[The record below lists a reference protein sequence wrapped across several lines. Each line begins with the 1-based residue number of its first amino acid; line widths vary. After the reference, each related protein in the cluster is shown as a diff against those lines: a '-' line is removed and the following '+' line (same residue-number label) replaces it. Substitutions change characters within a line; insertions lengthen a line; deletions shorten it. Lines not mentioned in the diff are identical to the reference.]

1 MHPATLLVLSLVSSF
16 SIAVRGAETVGC
28 LDKVTVIEHDQG
40 LGMSGND
47 DNAVTTLTQSLT
59 RSECHAN
66 IAATLRRSCNLSNSD
81 KGPGL
86 SELEKRGGRSLRKKE
101 PEAHSPHKVAISFTL
116 CSMQSAVQ
124 QIPIECEHWQPTS
137 AERKGRELD
146 PSMHQDQQ
154 TLCLGPQEW
163 SAYNIYLTQLCHFLE
178 SRRKSDLAYKQYL
191 DATKEQTELLR
202 LMKERER
209 AQLLRDQDWQ
219 KHLQDQ
225 AAAQQK
231 IKDDLEVSVEV
242 REDLQSTL
250 KKLEVER
257 AAVWERIEADMKDR
271 LFEADSRFE
280 AITFDLRDAWKSDFS
295 ANLAEILK
303 NYEVAVKGRANQLD
317 LAMSDWGHR
326 AEHHFEAIFSFTTE
340 QISSLQ
346 ELWGSMQQWTNSAN
360 QELEVLD
367 KGFMQLRQALAATMD
382 MSYNLSWVQAEIT
395 ENMYRAAGQ
404 AELLINKQDR
414 LENSLSRSLDL
425 VEKRFKLSAQW
436 NPFGSLSLFSGPS
449 TFSVTALGQS
459 GSQIL
464 FWILQLIG
472 QLIYSMIS
480 AACFLFIIFRTRFRK
495 TMLQLS
501 GGFWS
506 APVDEEEVIADVRPK
521 ARRIY
526 PWADLA
532 SPHGDSVDKRFDRK
546 MNRSV
551 SVPI

>member
-86 SELEKRGGRSLRKKE
+86 SELEKRG
-101 PEAHSPHKVAISFTL
+101 VAISFTL

-163 SAYNIYLTQLCHFLE
+163 SAYNIYLSDSTQLCHFLE

-225 AAAQQK
+225 AATTKQMSDFVLKAQQK

-280 AITFDLRDAWKSDFS
+280 AITFDLRDAWKSD
-295 ANLAEILK
+295 
-303 NYEVAVKGRANQLD
+303 YEVAVKGRANQLD

-340 QISSLQ
+340 QI
-346 ELWGSMQQWTNSAN
+346 
-360 QELEVLD
+360 ELEVLD